1 MLPPDAP
8 ATPGAPDEQPLVTQE
23 VASEAAMWLAR
34 LHGPDRSRSMER
46 ECLAWQARSAAHR
59 LAFERCTDT
68 WQDVG
73 GISRRNCTWSHGR
86 GHGGSAARRVASAA
100 VALACVSMLV
110 WCWWP
115 ADDEYRTG
123 MGEQRVV
130 MLSDGTRMTL
140 NTSTELRV
148 DLTKTRRT
156 VKVRRGEALFEVAK
170 DPGRPFTV
178 RALEA
183 SVIATGTAFM
193 VRATPESSGGD
204 GQLDVTLIEGQVIVQ
219 GTHPPEAGI
228 LPTRVVMS
236 PGERLR
242 LKAVQ
247 GRGASSEPEVRV
259 DRPRVEHLLAWKR
272 GELWFDDVTLGEA
285 VAEMNRYSAS
295 PAVSIDETL
304 SAALRVS
311 GIYRSGDNLGFAR
324 AIAQLHGLAVQEEQ
338 DRLALVPR

>member
-1 MLPPDAP
+1 
-8 ATPGAPDEQPLVTQE
+8 
-23 VASEAAMWLAR
+23 MWLAR
-34 LHGPDRSRSMER
+34 LHGPDRSRSTER

-73 GISRRNCTWSHGR
+73 GISRRDVARSHER
-86 GHGGSAARRVASAA
+86 GDGGSATRRVASAA
-100 VALACVSMLV
+100 VALVCVSTLA

-115 ADDEYRTG
+115 AGDEYRTG

-148 DLTKTRRT
+148 DLTKTQRT
-156 VKVRRGEALFEVAK
+156 VKVMRGEALFEVAK
-170 DPGRPFTV
+170 DPGRPFAV

-183 SVIATGTAFM
+183 SVIATGTAFL
-193 VRATPESSGGD
+193 VRATPETNGGD

-219 GTHPPEAGI
+219 GTHPPGTGT
-228 LPTRVVMS
+228 LPTQVVMS

-242 LKAVQ
+242 LKIAQ
-247 GRGASSEPEVRV
+247 GRGASSAPAVRV

-295 PAVSIDETL
+295 PAISVDETL
-304 SAALRVS
+304 SETLRVS

-324 AIAQLHGLAVQEEQ
+324 AIAQLHGLAVHEKQ
-338 DRLALVPR
+338 DRLALVPP